1 VRSRAASEHGYSL
14 IELLVA
20 TLLVTLVSLMVLAVV
35 SHGFRVARAQ
45 PEAGDLHQRLRVA
58 AEMMKGDLRQAGAGL
73 IHGPSSGAL
82 AHWLPPVVPARTGAL
97 SPDPDLSA
105 FADRL
110 TVLYV
115 PDGGWRASLAA
126 DLVDPAAAVPID
138 PATSQCPAAG
148 LCGFVE
154 GTRAAL
160 VDPSAPGAGYDLF
173 TVTGLSGGLQRGAP
187 NPLLARA
194 YPASTALVVPIVQR
208 VYYLNRSERR
218 LMVYDGYMSD
228 LPLVDHVADLSFTYF
243 GSPSPYDVV
252 RPPEGESSCLF
263 GLPSPAPLLA
273 EHPGSAPRVVG
284 LAELQDGPLCGTGS
298 GAFDGD
304 LLRLRSVR
312 VRIRLEAGAD
322 DLRAGGPAY
331 SRPGRSQGGVAAVQD
346 YEVSFDVALQ
356 NLWPLR

>member
-1 VRSRAASEHGYSL
+1 
-14 IELLVA
+14 VA
-20 TLLVTLVSLMVLAVV
+20 TLLVTVVSLIVLSVV

-58 AEMMKGDLRQAGAGL
+58 VEMIKADLRQAGAGL
-73 IHGPSSGAL
+73 IHGASSGTL
-82 AHWLPPVVPARTGAL
+82 ARWFPPVIPARTGAL
-97 SPDPDLSA
+97 SPDPGLSA

-126 DLVDPAAAVPID
+126 DLIDPAGAVPID
-138 PATSQCPAAG
+138 AATSQCPGAG

-160 VDPSAPGAGYDLF
+160 VDPSAPGAGYDFF
-173 TVTGLSGGLQRGAP
+173 TVTGTSGGLQRGAP
-187 NPLLARA
+187 NPLLARPYSA
-194 YPASTALVVPIVQR
+194 ADALVIPVVQR
-208 VYYLNRSERR
+208 VYYLDRSERR
-218 LMVYDGYMSD
+218 LMLYDGYMSD
-228 LPLVDHVADLSFTYF
+228 LPLVDHVADLSFTYY
-243 GSPSPYDVV
+243 GSASALDVV
-252 RPPEGESSCLF
+252 RPSAGESSCLF
-263 GLPSPAPLLA
+263 EQPSGAPLLA

-298 GAFDGD
+298 AAFDGD
-304 LLRLRSVR
+304 LLRLRGVR

-331 SRPGRSQGGVAAVQD
+331 SRPGRAPSGVAAIQD